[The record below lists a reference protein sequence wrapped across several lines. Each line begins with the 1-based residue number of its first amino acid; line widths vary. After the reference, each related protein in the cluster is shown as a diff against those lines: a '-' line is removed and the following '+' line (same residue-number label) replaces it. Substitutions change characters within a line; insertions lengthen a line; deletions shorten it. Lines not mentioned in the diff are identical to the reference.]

1 MEFISKVYGKI
12 EYNPSNLITFKDG
25 IPGFEHLNKFIL
37 VDLKEYEPFKLLQS
51 MENDKI
57 GLILIS
63 PFEVMDD
70 YEVELTDE
78 LLKELNIKKPEE
90 VLILNTVTIN
100 SDVSKITTNLKAPII
115 INTNSGLGEQIIVDN
130 NRYKIKYPIQS

>member
-90 VLILNTVTIN
+90 VLILNTVTIEQMGY
-100 SDVSKITTNLKAPII
+100 SIFSFFRLYQIYKSELHFYFRRC
-115 INTNSGLGEQIIVDN
+115 INILYYAI
-130 NRYKIKYPIQS
+130 